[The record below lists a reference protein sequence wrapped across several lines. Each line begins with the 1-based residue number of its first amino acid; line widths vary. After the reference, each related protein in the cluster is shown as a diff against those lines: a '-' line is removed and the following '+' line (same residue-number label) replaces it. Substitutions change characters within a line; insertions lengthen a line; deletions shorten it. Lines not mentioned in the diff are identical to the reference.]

1 VVVIGVEDVV
11 GVATVD
17 VVISGAGGL
26 MSLVIVT
33 AAGGSFLAT
42 VPDGLGAAAEAAFIA
57 AIRSAIVMDES
68 LLSVSAS
75 SFICVAL
82 SPTDP
87 VVGTD
92 NGSIFVLAAGGGDE
106 LVVEGVEVVVVVV
119 VVVEELAVLLAFM
132 RAMRSAMV
140 KDCLLAGGGLLE
152 PEVEEQSL
160 L

>member
-87 VVGTD
+87 VVGTA

-106 LVVEGVEVVVVVV
+106 LVVEGVEVVVV

-152 PEVEEQSL
+152 PEVEAQSL

>member
-1 VVVIGVEDVV
+1 
-11 GVATVD
+11 
-17 VVISGAGGL
+17 
-26 MSLVIVT
+26 
-33 AAGGSFLAT
+33 
-42 VPDGLGAAAEAAFIA
+42 
-57 AIRSAIVMDES
+57 MDES

-87 VVGTD
+87 VVGTA

-106 LVVEGVEVVVVVV
+106 LVVEGVEVVVV

-152 PEVEEQSL
+152 PEVEAQSL

>member
-1 VVVIGVEDVV
+1 MVVIGVEDVV

-106 LVVEGVEVVVVVV
+106 LVLVEGVEVVVV

>member
-1 VVVIGVEDVV
+1 MVVIGVEDVV

-119 VVVEELAVLLAFM
+119 VEELAVLLAFM

>member
-1 VVVIGVEDVV
+1 MVVIGVEDVV

-26 MSLVIVT
+26 MSLVIAT

-75 SFICVAL
+75 SSICVAL

-106 LVVEGVEVVVVVV
+106 LVLVEGVEVVVV

>member
-1 VVVIGVEDVV
+1 MVVIGVEDVV

-17 VVISGAGGL
+17 VMISGAGGL

-106 LVVEGVEVVVVVV
+106 LVLVEGVEVVVV

>member
-87 VVGTD
+87 VVGTA

-106 LVVEGVEVVVVVV
+106 LVVEGVEVVVV